1 MKRTLLTVTK
11 IIFFTATFIFA
22 LYIFLPWR
30 EAGKFAISTA
40 QTQLQK
46 RGMRLNY
53 SDVSGEEDGFTV
65 HNLTVSGMSDISLS
79 SITIKPQILT
89 SILTLSPVCRIT
101 FKGASVRLGFSM
113 GFGDGGFLLTAGNE
127 IVLEDLHTNG
137 DFSLDGYITIDTSN
151 MKIGRAEA
159 KLKVPEEFLQNMNMI
174 RNFLPVVQEGGT
186 WYIRRK

>member
-1 MKRTLLTVTK
+1 
-11 IIFFTATFIFA
+11 
-22 LYIFLPWR
+22 
-30 EAGKFAISTA
+30 
-40 QTQLQK
+40 
-46 RGMRLNY
+46 
-53 SDVSGEEDGFTV
+53 
-65 HNLTVSGMSDISLS
+65 
-79 SITIKPQILT
+79 
-89 SILTLSPVCRIT
+89 
-101 FKGASVRLGFSM
+101 M

-159 KLKVPEEFLQNMNMI
+159 KLKVPEEFSQNMNMI